1 MTEEKNKV
9 EWCLTKAEKEI
20 KEGKKHRGLV
30 NVEVDIE
37 RAGMHIDK
45 AEHNLKAI
53 AYFNNGGFSDWSM
66 SAVFYCVYQCFLAIA
81 LKFGY
86 ESRNQECTIA
96 LMELLKEEGKI
107 EIDDKFIQ
115 ALKNYDEQERHETNI
130 IEKREFY
137 TYGTSVS
144 VDNRKEIE
152 DSIVLCKD
160 CMAQTRRIV
169 FG

>member
-1 MTEEKNKV
+1 MTEDEDKV
-9 EWCLTKAEKEI
+9 EWCVRKAEREI
-20 KEGKKHRGLV
+20 KEGKKHRGLIKI
-30 NVEVDIE
+30 EPDLE

-45 AEHNLKAI
+45 AEHNLRAI
-53 AYFNNGGFSDWSM
+53 SYFNNGGFSDWSV

-81 LKFGY
+81 LKFGH

-96 LMELLKEEGKI
+96 LIKLLKDEGKI
-107 EIDDKFIQ
+107 ELNEKLVR
-115 ALKNYDEQERHETNI
+115 ALEIYDEIERHESNI

-144 VDNRKEIE
+144 VDNKEEIE
-152 DSIVLCKD
+152 NSIALCKD
-160 CMAQTRRIV
+160 CVAQTRRIV